1 MGICES
7 RGLWSGMAC
16 VDEAD
21 AIDRHVT
28 SSKWDG
34 GYRLGELEQSGVK
47 EIKKR
52 WMEGQYKAS

>member
-1 MGICES
+1 
-7 RGLWSGMAC
+7 MAC

-52 WMEGQYKAS
+52 WMEGQYKLLENAKMF